1 MNVHLYE
8 VFCFKVYSNMYTYNS
23 TTYGKVEAKQETQ
36 GREDSMFAN
45 RCPVYISFVKF

>member
-1 MNVHLYE
+1 MWY
-8 VFCFKVYSNMYTYNS
+8 FAFKRAPTCLGLSYNS

-36 GREDSMFAN
+36 GREDSMFAH